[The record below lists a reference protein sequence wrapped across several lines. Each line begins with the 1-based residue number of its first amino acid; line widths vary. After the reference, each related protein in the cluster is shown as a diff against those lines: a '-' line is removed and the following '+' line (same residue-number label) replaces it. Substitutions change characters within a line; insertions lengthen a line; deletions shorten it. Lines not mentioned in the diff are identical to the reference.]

1 MEKIQD
7 AFKVWDNDVL
17 SPFDPIAEDIV
28 IWLNDFFARTGAKKT
43 VATQWIYRGKK
54 YRDNNCPIPVPDYS
68 GLVYPIDNFKKW
80 IVLNPNGSMRF
91 TITVPIISSASIPE
105 KGYLGVP
112 LHWREEPSY
121 IMHGEG
127 SDGDRDD
134 CRFFFNM
141 HTGQLETVELV
152 GRHW

>member
-43 VATQWIYRGKK
+43 VATQWIYQGKK
-54 YRDNNCPIPVPDYS
+54 YRDGHCPIPVPDYS

-80 IVLNPNGSMRF
+80 IVLNPDGSMRF

-105 KGYLGVP
+105 KGYLGPP
-112 LHWREEPSY
+112 LHWGEEPSN
-121 IMHGEG
+121 IMHG
-127 SDGDRDD
+127 
-134 CRFFFNM
+134 
-141 HTGQLETVELV
+141 
-152 GRHW
+152 